1 MSSYKQ
7 VQVLKQPKPGQVVTD
22 SSLYWKDYEFPTVIN
37 EYGGINHI
45 NVSDSKPH
53 NIIAT
58 HASRINIYDSRTNSS
73 VKTFSFT
80 ENAYSASFRHDGSL
94 VCIGFEDNNAK
105 VFPLIDAANFEK
117 TDENEAPAMKAKKR
131 PLRKFDDH
139 LGPVHVCKFTRSGY
153 QVMTGS
159 DDAHVRIFD
168 LATSNTLMKLKA
180 HKDYVRCGITSQSSD
195 DLILTGSY
203 DNTIKMID
211 TRTQSIVISVDHGE
225 PIENLVLF
233 PSSNMFISCGGNS
246 IKVWDVLKG
255 GKLMRTMINHHKTV
269 TSLAFSHNCKYLLS
283 GGLDRHVKVFDL
295 LNYDLVQTIDY
306 PSPILSMGILP
317 EDKSLYV
324 GMSDGLLSIRERK
337 TRSDNMK
344 EAKKKYNPY
353 KYISPSIINSSSN
366 DHVIIHQTKQN
377 LKKYDKNLK
386 KFNASK
392 ALDAALDLKT
402 RITTPQ
408 VTISVM
414 QEIIRRGNIK
424 AALAGK
430 DEKSLSILI
439 KFIQRNISNPNFTA
453 TLTDIS
459 NFLME
464 IYMKDIGKYTGI
476 DNLFVRLKQTI
487 DKEIEYQTNLF
498 EIIGTL
504 ETIFV
509 SQSSIVK

>member
-7 VQVLKQPKPGQVVTD
+7 VQVLKQPKPGQIVTD

-45 NVSDSKPH
+45 DVSNRKPF
-53 NIIAT
+53 NMIAT
-58 HASRINIYDSRTNSS
+58 HASRINIYDTQSNSS
-73 VKTFSFT
+73 IKTFSFT
-80 ENAYSASFRHDGSL
+80 ENAYSASFRNDGSL

-105 VFPLIDAANFEK
+105 VFPLIDASNMI
-117 TDENEAPAMKAKKR
+117 DEGETAAKAKKR

-153 QVMTGS
+153 QVMTAS

-180 HKDYVRCGITSQSSD
+180 HKDYVRCGITSESSD

-203 DNTIKMID
+203 DNTVKMID
-211 TRTQSIVISVDHGE
+211 TRTQSTVISVDHGE
-225 PIENLVLF
+225 PIENIVMF

-269 TSLAFSHNCKYLLS
+269 TSMIFSHNCKYLLS

-295 LNYDLVQTIDY
+295 LNYDLVHTIDY

-324 GMSDGLLSIRERK
+324 GMSDGLLSIKERK
-337 TRSDNMK
+337 KHDGSSVSKDMNRNRNK
-344 EAKKKYNPY
+344 FNPY
-353 KYISPSIINSSSN
+353 KYISPSLVANSPN
-366 DHVIIHQTKQN
+366 DHVIMHTTKQN
-377 LKKYDKNLK
+377 LKKYDKHLK

-392 ALDAALDLKT
+392 ALDAALEFKV
-402 RITTPQ
+402 RVKTPQ
-408 VTISVM
+408 TTISVM
-414 QEIIRRGNIK
+414 QELIRRGNIK

-459 NFLME
+459 NILLD

-487 DKEIEYQTNLF
+487 DVEIQYQTNLF

-509 SQSSIVK
+509 SQDNK